1 MNLCISKKKGELDSL
16 QWTKKTKWITF
27 FATFAIKLMR
37 ISETMCWIP
46 KKISFILYYLFIVK

>member
-16 QWTKKTKWITF
+16 QLTKKTTWITF

-37 ISETMCWIP
+37 ISETMCWIT
-46 KKISFILYYLFIVK
+46 KYCITYQSNRQEF

>member
-16 QWTKKTKWITF
+16 QLTKKTTWITF

-37 ISETMCWIP
+37 ISETMCWIT
-46 KKISFILYYLFIVK
+46 KYCITY